1 MSKPDPLAYVMPG
14 VQEFQYDDMRH
25 YVRDCA
31 DRLGLRD
38 WTAQFYITP
47 PEDLDKQGVEG
58 AVNIVL
64 TRRCFTMWLP
74 PEWFAKAGE
83 RASLEARQDARD
95 TVAHELLHC
104 HFKPIDTHL
113 EQVQTNLGDA
123 LWELWHSMYIQ
134 RMEIFMDTMAN
145 PVAQGLPLPRIP
157 AKYTPENASGDAI
170 LKPEDV

>member
-1 MSKPDPLAYVMPG
+1 MKNDPLAYVMPG

-38 WTAQFYITP
+38 WTAQYFITKP
-47 PEDLDKQGVEG
+47 DGVDQSSCG
-58 AVNIVL
+58 AIETTL
-64 TRRCFTMWLP
+64 TRRTFTIWLP
-74 PEWFAKAGE
+74 PDWYRKASE
-83 RASLEARQDARD
+83 KASMSDREDARN
-95 TVAHELLHC
+95 TVAHELLHI

-123 LWELWHSMYIQ
+123 LWELWYSMYIQ
-134 RMEIFMDTMAN
+134 RMEIFMDTMAE

-157 AKYTPENASGDAI
+157 AKYTPETASGDVI